1 MSASNTWLDEVQR
14 GLTAH
19 SRGRLI
25 QSAVLIPNADRA
37 TIDPAKLRDYLLSSA
52 HPIGEELVEALR
64 IQHLTQDGKPAGTTD
79 RGQKYTIRAILSGP
93 TGQSAP
99 CRQRLVYPAWR
110 RHTAV
115 RNRVSGRWPVSFH
128 ALDVVVLNTDLPAQ
142 GLKRGDLGA
151 VVDVYSPDAI
161 EVEFVTASGRT
172 QALITLRTNDIREI
186 GDDDLVAVRRAE
198 TSPSRRDS

>member
-64 IQHLTQDGKPAGTTD
+64 IQHLTQDGQSASTTD
-79 RGQKYTIRAILSGP
+79 RGQKYTIRAILNGP
-93 TGQSAP
+93 TGQSA
-99 CRQRLVYPAWR
+99 LV
-110 RHTAV
+110 
-115 RNRVSGRWPVSFH
+115 VSVWFIPVGGN
-128 ALDVVVLNTDLPAQ
+128 VP
-142 GLKRGDLGA
+142 R
-151 VVDVYSPDAI
+151 
-161 EVEFVTASGRT
+161 FVTAYPGDGR
-172 QALITLRTNDIREI
+172 
-186 GDDDLVAVRRAE
+186 
-198 TSPSRRDS
+198 